1 MLTKIRS
8 LLLPVALLSS
18 LGLVL
23 TGCGRKGDL
32 DVPGA
37 PPTAR
42 TDTGF
47 NSNTSTTPKP
57 KPKVEERPFIL
68 DAIL

>member
-1 MLTKIRS
+1 MPNLFRT
-8 LLLPVALLSS
+8 LFLPLALIAG

-37 PPTAR
+37 PAVKQ
-42 TDTGF
+42 TDQ
-47 NSNTSTTPKP
+47 KA
-57 KPKVEERPFIL
+57 KPKVEDRPFFL
-68 DAIL
+68 DPLL